1 MEERKMTATKM
12 EATIRYKPDGR
23 KRRRHLDEVEV
34 TGALDENRKADGRRK
49 INLTKGDRR
58 ALTRQARVEAAVALF
73 LDLETGR
80 TWAEIAQE
88 LGISVMALKDLTKTE
103 EFIACYNQ
111 HFAEQ
116 GHDPRLRSS
125 QAALVDMLP
134 EAIKQLKEML
144 TNPGTPAGVRLKVI
158 ERVIQLN
165 GMTAAQQQK
174 SDQGELAQFLRGI
187 NVEGDLNVNLANP
200 FANQIQSYVDGRYEE
215 IPAHET
221 AGNPL
226 GDPARLLGEP
236 EEDEL

>member
-1 MEERKMTATKM
+1 MTTTKM

-23 KRRRHLDEVEV
+23 KRRRHIDEVEV
-34 TGALDENRKADGRRK
+34 TGALNENRKADGRRK
-49 INLTKGDRR
+49 ISLTKNDRR
-58 ALTRQARVEAAVALF
+58 QMQRQARVEAAVALF

-111 HFAEQ
+111 HFSEL

-134 EAIKQLKEML
+134 QAIKQLKEML
-144 TNPGTPAGVRLKVI
+144 TDPDTPAGVRLKVI

-200 FANQIQSYVDGRYEE
+200 FASQIQSYVDGRYEE

>member
-1 MEERKMTATKM
+1 MTTTKM

-49 INLTKGDRR
+49 ISLTKGDRR

-80 TWAEIAQE
+80 TWTEIAAE

-111 HFAEQ
+111 HFAEL

-125 QAALVDMLP
+125 QAALTDMLP
-134 EAIKQLKEML
+134 EAVKQLKAML
-144 TNPGTPAGVRLKVI
+144 TDAATPAGVRLKAI

-165 GMTAAQQQK
+165 GMTAQQQQK

-187 NVEGDLNVNLANP
+187 NVEGDLNVTLQNP
-200 FANQIQSYVDGRYEE
+200 FAAEIRSYVDGEFAE

-221 AGNPL
+221 PGNRREV
-226 GDPARLLGEP
+226 RLLGEP
-236 EEDEL
+236 EEDQGG